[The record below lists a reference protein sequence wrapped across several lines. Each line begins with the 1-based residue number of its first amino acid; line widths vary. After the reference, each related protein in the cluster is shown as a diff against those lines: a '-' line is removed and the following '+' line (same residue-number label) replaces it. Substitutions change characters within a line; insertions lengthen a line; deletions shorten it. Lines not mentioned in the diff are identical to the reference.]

1 MLALQEATILFIGPE
16 SFMTMNLTCR
26 RGRLLTRFGAIALVL
41 AASLAQA
48 REAAPDPMIA
58 KGEQLS
64 QMICSACHIV
74 AHNQQFSPILREPAP
89 SFEEIANRPDTTE
102 KSLREFLKT
111 THWDNK
117 TLPMTMP
124 DPMLVAEQRQAVAR
138 YILSLRSKQ

>member
-1 MLALQEATILFIGPE
+1 MPALQEATMLWIGQE
-16 SFMTMNLTCR
+16 SCMTMNSR
-26 RGRLLTRFGAIALVL
+26 RSPGWLWTRCGALALGLIACL
-41 AASLAQA
+41 AAA

-58 KGEQLS
+58 KGEQLA
-64 QMICSACHIV
+64 QLICSACHVV

-89 SFEEIANRPDTTE
+89 SFEQIANRPDTTE

>member
-1 MLALQEATILFIGPE
+1 MLALQEATILYTGAE
-16 SFMTMNLTCR
+16 SLMTIQLTY
-26 RGRLLTRFGAIALVL
+26 RFGKLLAPFGAVALGF
-41 AASLAQA
+41 AGCLAQA

-58 KGEQLS
+58 KGEQLA
-64 QMICSACHIV
+64 QLICSACHIV

-89 SFEEIANRPDTTE
+89 SFEEIANRPDTSE

-138 YILSLRSKQ
+138 YILSLRTKQ

>member
-1 MLALQEATILFIGPE
+1 MLAWQEATILFTGPE
-16 SFMTMNLTCR
+16 LLMTMNSTYSP
-26 RGRLLTRFGAIALVL
+26 GRVLTRFGAIALGF
-41 AASLAQA
+41 AGCLAQG

-58 KGEQLS
+58 KGEQLA
-64 QMICSACHIV
+64 QLICSACHIV

-89 SFEEIANRPDTTE
+89 SFEEIANRPDTSE

-124 DPMLVAEQRQAVAR
+124 DPMLVAEQRQALAR
-138 YILSLRSKQ
+138 YILSLRTKQ